1 MRRGHWCHWCLCFQ
15 EISAEEWHQTGLCL
29 RWKATRNEVAGA
41 LSEVEMPLLALRS
54 FLGRSQHTRLGQA
67 TRRWQHDLRHWVLLC
82 ARSLNNA
89 GRSGRKQRQIAR
101 PEMSST
107 RTKYVGSHEVPLLFI
122 SFYASPTTCGCSS
135 HNNLKGSK
143 WVKWKYGLPE
153 A

>member
-1 MRRGHWCHWCLCFQ
+1 MRRGHWCHWCHCFQ
-15 EISAEEWHQTGLCL
+15 QISAAEEWHQTGLCL

-41 LSEVEMPLLALRS
+41 LSEVDMPLLALRS

-101 PEMSST
+101 PCPANAPSMVACHRTFDPLGAT
-107 RTKYVGSHEVPLLFI
+107 RCLCFLYLFLHLQQHV
-122 SFYASPTTCGCSS
+122 ADM
-135 HNNLKGSK
+135 
-143 WVKWKYGLPE
+143 WM
-153 A
+153 